1 MEINEKEV
9 IPDEGMS
16 YLKAKKKAREIRDF
30 YINLTLFCLIIPII
44 IVVNLIFVPHFHW
57 FWFSMIGWGTGLVF
71 HGFSTFEFSPFFK
84 KGWEERK
91 TQEFMQEELKR
102 EQLKNDLLNQQDD
115 TNRK

>member
-1 MEINEKEV
+1 MDKEV
-9 IPDEGMS
+9 FQDQERS

-44 IVVNLIFVPHFHW
+44 IAVNLIFVPHFHW
-57 FWFSMIGWGTGLVF
+57 FWFSVIGWGTGVVF

-91 TQEFMQEELKR
+91 IQEFIKEELRR
-102 EQLKNDLLNQQDD
+102 EQLKKNLLNQEDD